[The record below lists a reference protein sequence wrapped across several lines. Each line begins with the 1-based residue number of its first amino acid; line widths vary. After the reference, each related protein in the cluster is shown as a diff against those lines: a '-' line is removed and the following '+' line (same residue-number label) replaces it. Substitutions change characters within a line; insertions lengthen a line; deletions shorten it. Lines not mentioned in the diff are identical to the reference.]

1 MRKIAVRASFVAV
14 VVLAPLGLALAQSK
28 TSLKSHPNLF
38 AAQKLCAQAYD
49 KLTAAQK
56 ANEYDLGGHAAKA
69 KDLLEKASAEIKA
82 AAAAAEERK

>member
-1 MRKIAVRASFVAV
+1 MRKAAHVAFVVAA
-14 VVLAPLGLALAQSK
+14 LTAPLGLAFAQSK

-38 AAQKLCAQAYD
+38 AAQKLAAQAYD

-69 KDLLEKASAEIKA
+69 KDFLEKANEEIKA
-82 AAAAAEERK
+82 AAATIDTRK